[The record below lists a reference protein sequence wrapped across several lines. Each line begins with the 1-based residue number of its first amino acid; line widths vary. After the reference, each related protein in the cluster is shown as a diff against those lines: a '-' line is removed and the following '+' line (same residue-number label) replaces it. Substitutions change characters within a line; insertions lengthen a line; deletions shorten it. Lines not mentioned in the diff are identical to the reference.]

1 MVTTRPLQVAGYC
14 GPGLPNMPLG
24 TMLLPADNE
33 ARFEHSRA
41 CVQAVLESGE
51 YRYERA
57 AVEPVHTLVDVGV
70 NLGAFTLWATRC
82 WWPGIR
88 QVWGFDPNA
97 EALALAERN
106 VGYTM
111 RGPAV
116 VLCRAAITTD
126 PRPRFETGDNW
137 GGGRTAGVTG
147 GAEVPGVHPRDLPRC
162 DALKVDCEGA
172 EGDLYEAYPHL
183 ADVLVTLYEW
193 HGVEQRERC
202 VAACRRAGLEPRVMR
217 DGDGQGQHVWVRH
230 T

>member
-41 CVQAVLESGE
+41 CVQSVLESGE

-111 RGPAV
+111 RGPCANGTTACPGGVESLEDAPSNTWAGLRVHNASVDLLYLEYRRGPKAV
-116 VLCRAAITTD
+116 IAASSTNHT
-126 PRPRFETGDNW
+126 
-137 GGGRTAGVTG
+137 
-147 GAEVPGVHPRDLPRC
+147 
-162 DALKVDCEGA
+162 
-172 EGDLYEAYPHL
+172 EAYDL
-183 ADVLVTLYEW
+183 AIDPWQLVNLAPCV
-193 HGVEQRERC
+193 GVAGCAR
-202 VAACRRAGLEPRVMR
+202 VVPPAPPSLTHSPPPGRA
-217 DGDGQGQHVWVRH
+217 VWPG
-230 T
+230 